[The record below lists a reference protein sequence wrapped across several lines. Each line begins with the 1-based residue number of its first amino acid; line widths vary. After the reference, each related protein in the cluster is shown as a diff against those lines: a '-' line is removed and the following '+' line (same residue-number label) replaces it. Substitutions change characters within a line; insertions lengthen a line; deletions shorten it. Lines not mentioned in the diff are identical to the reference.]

1 MGKAKQVDT
10 QIVEL
15 NTKNIP
21 KEVTDPTS
29 GKKIKVTQ
37 DMVATLV
44 GAERQITGGLEQVA
58 LGLHT
63 IKKEKLFLLYGLD
76 GMDEYLDQRFQ
87 FSPRF
92 GYSLMKYA
100 DVFGD
105 SKNFAEIMRQPRKLL
120 ELAADNDDLKQ
131 QLKDGEVTMPD
142 GTMVTLKELTKSMAL
157 QMTTDLDI
165 AKKDLKAEKKKARDL
180 QQQLEEKSKMVDH
193 YESGMADGDFK
204 RLTQKKEILSE
215 LFATEAQ
222 VAEII
227 KRLDSIESE
236 EPEVVARLEAVL
248 TSLLAGASQVQ
259 SKWMHLLLST
269 QPDQH

>member
-1 MGKAKQVDT
+1 MGKVKQVDT
-10 QIVEL
+10 QIVGL
-15 NTKNIP
+15 NFKNMP
-21 KEVTDPTS
+21 KEVNDPLS

-37 DMVATLV
+37 DMVVMAIS
-44 GAERQITGGLEQVA
+44 AHRQITGGLEQVA
-58 LGLHT
+58 IGLWT
-63 IKKEKLFLLYGLD
+63 IREHKLYLLYDCESMEEFMERHL
-76 GMDEYLDQRFQ
+76 Q
-87 FSPRF
+87 FSRAS
-92 GYSLMKYA
+92 GYRLLKFA

-105 SKNFAEIMRQPRKLL
+105 SKHFAEIMQQPRKLL

-269 QPDQH
+269 QPDQN